1 MDPDP
6 TTTIAAAIER
16 GEVPRPDGERL
27 LAHLVLVANGV
38 KLDHLVSHA
47 TYYRRLRLGR
57 RVGFSRRAVGPAP
70 G

>member
-1 MDPDP
+1 MEPDP

-16 GEVPRPDGERL
+16 GEIPRPEGERL

-47 TYYRRLRLGR
+47 TFYRRLRLAR
-57 RVGFSRRAVGPAP
+57 RLGFTRAALGPAP
-70 G
+70 A